1 MWVQPRKISLWAC
14 IRCCPAT
21 TRSPSFLYWLRPANS
36 ARTDSWASLACR
48 TSGST
53 PSPASISAIQ
63 AQVPPVGLQGA
74 PVLAHHGADLLV
86 DRGGLDIGE
95 EVLDRDDRRRVADDP
110 PLTVDLGR
118 ELGQGR

>member
-36 ARTDSWASLACR
+36 ARTDGWASLACR

-53 PSPASISAIQ
+53 PSAASISAIQ
-63 AQVPPVGLQGA
+63 ARVPTLPTPTTLRATCIKVNWLSRCRRSDCR
-74 PVLAHHGADLLV
+74 LRRYLV
-86 DRGGLDIGE
+86 STALICS
-95 EVLDRDDRRRVADDP
+95 
-110 PLTVDLGR
+110 
-118 ELGQGR
+118 